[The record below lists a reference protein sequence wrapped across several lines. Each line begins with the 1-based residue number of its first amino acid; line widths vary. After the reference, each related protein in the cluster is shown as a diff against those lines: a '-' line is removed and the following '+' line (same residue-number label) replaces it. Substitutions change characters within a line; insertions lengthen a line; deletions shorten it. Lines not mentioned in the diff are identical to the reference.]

1 MGPTVC
7 RPYLSLGELADL
19 LSVQSWRI
27 GRLFELGLLPEPD
40 RVAGRRMIP
49 KAMVPQVIDG
59 LRGARLAAS
68 RGGNAVMKSGKKPT
82 NGSSTIKRPRRS
94 RVEMNGI
101 RDALV
106 DLLTA
111 ENPMTVRQAF
121 YRAVSS
127 GIVEKTEAQYKGTIG
142 RLLCELRRDRQ
153 IPFEWIADN
162 TRWMRK
168 PKTYDC
174 KEDMLRLTA
183 QTYRR
188 ALWNDQDAYVEV
200 WLEKEALAGVVVEV
214 TAKWDVPLMVTRG
227 YPSLSYIHSAAEAIS
242 SQGKPAFLYYFGDH
256 DPSGVDIPRTVDVGL
271 RKLAPDAEI
280 EFDARCSQSRADRRT
295 RSADSTHEED

>member
-1 MGPTVC
+1 
-7 RPYLSLGELADL
+7 
-19 LSVQSWRI
+19 
-27 GRLFELGLLPEPD
+27 
-40 RVAGRRMIP
+40 
-49 KAMVPQVIDG
+49 
-59 LRGARLAAS
+59 
-68 RGGNAVMKSGKKPT
+68 MKSGRKPV
-82 NGSSTIKRPRRS
+82 NGSSPIKRPRRS
-94 RVEMNGI
+94 RAEMNGI

-106 DLLTA
+106 ELLSA
-111 ENPMTVRQAF
+111 EHPMTVRQAF

-127 GIVEKTEAQYKGTIG
+127 GIVEKSEAQYKGTIG
-142 RLLCELRRDRQ
+142 RLLCELRRDGQ

-242 SQGKPAFLYYFGDH
+242 SQDKPAFLYYFGDH
-256 DPSGVDIPRTVDVGL
+256 DPSGVDIPRTVDIGL
-271 RKLAPDAEI
+271 RELAPDADI
-280 EFDARCSQSRADRRT
+280 EFVRVAVNPEQIEEFDLPTRPTKKSDSRSKGFEGESVEVDAIPPAHLRQLVEDCIVQHVDADALEATKVVEREERRT
-295 RSADSTHEED
+295 LLVMCGELEAEEDE